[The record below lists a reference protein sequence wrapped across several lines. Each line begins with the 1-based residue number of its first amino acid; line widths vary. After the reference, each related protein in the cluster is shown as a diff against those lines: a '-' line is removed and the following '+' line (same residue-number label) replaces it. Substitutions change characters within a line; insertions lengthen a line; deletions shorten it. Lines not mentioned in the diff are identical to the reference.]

1 MPDLAHAG
9 ADYGR
14 SAAVHGNIAAIDACL
29 PEAIGTGCRSAG
41 GGFLLQVGLP
51 CITCGYR
58 KTNSVAVANR
68 QGTSTIVCQ
77 RVDLMGTAAAAKWIL
92 SGERSMWKQIKKYI
106 TIGLLMAVGYY
117 ILGHHFIY
125 YDRSISV
132 LPKEELTLKYT
143 FFSMDNMR
151 PETILK
157 VDVLRWAGIGDVM
170 VDKGIVSESRMRKL
184 EEKAEM
190 ESSD

>member
-1 MPDLAHAG
+1 
-9 ADYGR
+9 
-14 SAAVHGNIAAIDACL
+14 
-29 PEAIGTGCRSAG
+29 
-41 GGFLLQVGLP
+41 
-51 CITCGYR
+51 
-58 KTNSVAVANR
+58 
-68 QGTSTIVCQ
+68 
-77 RVDLMGTAAAAKWIL
+77 MGTAAAAKWIL